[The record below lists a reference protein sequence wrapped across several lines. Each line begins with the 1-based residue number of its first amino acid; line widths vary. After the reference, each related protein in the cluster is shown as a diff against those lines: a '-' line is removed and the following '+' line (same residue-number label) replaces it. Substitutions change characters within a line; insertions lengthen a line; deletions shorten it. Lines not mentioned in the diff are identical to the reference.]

1 MRRKNCWAELAA
13 IGSQLEMV
21 PESTGST
28 SGLASSRGRSI
39 AQRGADYF
47 GMAGDAEFIVAASLL
62 ALMIVFRL
70 LNMMSYRFDSDESQ
84 HMHVIWA
91 WARGFVQFRDVFDN
105 HMPLFQIMFAPIF
118 GVIGDRATILYWMR
132 FILLP
137 MYFVAAWCTY
147 RIGELLFSRR
157 AGVWAVILAGLYSK
171 YHFISLEFR
180 TDNLWAPL
188 WLLCVLTLIS
198 GSLTVP
204 RALKAG
210 LLLGFCFSVS
220 MKSVLLLV
228 ALLVGASI
236 ALFLVGRKELGQSWP
251 HLARCAAPF
260 FFITFL
266 VPVIIAAAFVL
277 GGVWRDF
284 YYCVFEHNMLQHL
297 SPKNHP
303 AWWIFIFPIVFPLV
317 IYAARR
323 IVRAGPEPAL
333 AFRRAF
339 IFLICG
345 FYALA
350 LYSFWNLLTRQD
362 DLPYY
367 PLAFVLVSGGLLAI
381 SPHFARYG
389 PRIGGYLRHVSLPA
403 FLALLYLFLLIA
415 SRPFWIDRARIET
428 NLLRGVLKLTDP
440 GDYVLDCKGETIFRQ
455 RCFRPVTESIALER
469 LRRGLMADNAAERCI
484 ATHTGVAVMMGRM
497 PARARAF
504 VWENYIPVGDNLLVA
519 GRFLGHSSAD
529 GTRMD
534 FGVVIPAPYKIIAR
548 DNVPVRGTLDGMPY
562 DGARFLAPG
571 QHTFVQTS
579 PGATLV
585 LLWAQAVDRNFI
597 PLKFSR
603 LAAKG

>member
-1 MRRKNCWAELAA
+1 MTAA
-13 IGSQLEMV
+13 IL
-21 PESTGST
+21 
-28 SGLASSRGRSI
+28 
-39 AQRGADYF
+39 F
-47 GMAGDAEFIVAASLL
+47 
-62 ALMIVFRL
+62 ALMIVL
-70 LNMMSYRFDSDESQ
+70 KLINTTTYRFDSDEPQ

-91 WARGFVQFRDVFDN
+91 WARGLVQYRDVFDN

-198 GSLTVP
+198 GSLTAP

-266 VPVIIAAAFVL
+266 VPGIVAAAFVL

-389 PRIGGYLRHVSLPA
+389 PRIGGYLRHVPLPA

-415 SRPFWIDRARIET
+415 SRPFWIDRARLET
-428 NLLRGVLKLTDP
+428 GLLRGVLKLTDP
-440 GDYVLDCKGETIFRQ
+440 GDFVLDCKGETIFRQ
-455 RCFRPVTESIALER
+455 RCFWPVTESIMLER
-469 LRRGLMADNAAERCI
+469 IARGLVADNVSER
-484 ATHTGVAVMMGRM
+484 AVETRACLASMKGRM
-497 PARARAF
+497 PFYGRKF
-504 VWENYIPVGDNLLVA
+504 IWENYISVGNDLKVA
-519 GRFLGHSSAD
+519 GRYLRPSPTDSK
-529 GTRMD
+529 RMD
-534 FGVVIPAPYKIIAR
+534 FEVVIPAHYKIIAP
-548 DNVPVRGTLDGMPY
+548 DGPVEGMLDGTPY

-571 QHTFVQTS
+571 AHTFVQTS
-579 PGATLV
+579 SRTELAFF
-585 LLWAQAVDRNFI
+585 WAQAVDRKFI
-597 PLKFSR
+597 PEKFSHPR
-603 LAAKG
+603 RKR

>member
-1 MRRKNCWAELAA
+1 MT
-13 IGSQLEMV
+13 LE
-21 PESTGST
+21 SST
-28 SGLASSRGRSI
+28 SLSPSASSRRRSL
-39 AQRGADYF
+39 AQRCADYF
-47 GMAGDAEFIVAASLL
+47 GMSGPAEFAAAAVLF
-62 ALMIVFRL
+62 ALMIAL
-70 LNMMSYRFDSDESQ
+70 KLANMTHYRFDSDESQ

-91 WARGFVQFRDVFDN
+91 WARGFVQYRDVFDN
-105 HMPLFQIMFAPIF
+105 HMPLFQIMFAPIY
-118 GVIGDRATILYWMR
+118 GLIGDRATILYWMR

-137 MYFVAAWCTY
+137 MYFVGAWCTY

-198 GSLTVP
+198 GSLTAP

-228 ALLVGASI
+228 ALLVGASF

-266 VPVIIAAAFVL
+266 VPGIIAAAFLL

-284 YYCVFEHNMLQHL
+284 YYCVFEHNMLHHL

-303 AWWIFIFPIVFPLV
+303 AWRILIFPIVFPLV
-317 IYAARR
+317 IYAGRR
-323 IVRAGPEPAL
+323 IVRAVPEPAV

-389 PRIGGYLRHVSLPA
+389 PRIGGYLRHVPLPA

-415 SRPFWIDRARIET
+415 SRPFWIDRARLET
-428 NLLRGVLKLTDP
+428 GLLRGVLKLTDP
-440 GDYVLDCKGETIFRQ
+440 GDFVLDCKGETIFRQ
-455 RCFRPVTESIALER
+455 RCFWPVTESIMLER
-469 LRRGLMADNAAERCI
+469 IARGLVADNVSER
-484 ATHTGVAVMMGRM
+484 AVETRACLASMKGRM
-497 PARARAF
+497 PFYGRKF
-504 VWENYIPVGDNLLVA
+504 IWENYISVGNDLKVA
-519 GRFLGHSSAD
+519 GSYLRPSPTDSK
-529 GTRMD
+529 RMD
-534 FGVVIPAPYKIIAR
+534 FEVVIPAHYKIIAP
-548 DNVPVRGTLDGMPY
+548 DGPVEGMLDGTPY
-562 DGARFLAPG
+562 EGARFLAPG
-571 QHTFVQTS
+571 AHTFVQTS
-579 PGATLV
+579 SRTELAFFWT
-585 LLWAQAVDRNFI
+585 QAVDRKFI
-597 PLKFSR
+597 PEKFSHPR
-603 LAAKG
+603 RKR

>member
-1 MRRKNCWAELAA
+1 MSGSEEFMTAA
-13 IGSQLEMV
+13 IL
-21 PESTGST
+21 
-28 SGLASSRGRSI
+28 
-39 AQRGADYF
+39 F
-47 GMAGDAEFIVAASLL
+47 
-62 ALMIVFRL
+62 ALMIVL
-70 LNMMSYRFDSDESQ
+70 KLINTTTYRFDSDESQ
-84 HMHVIWA
+84 HTHVIWA
-91 WARGFVQFRDVFDN
+91 WARGFVQYRDVFDN

-266 VPVIIAAAFVL
+266 VPGIIAAAFVL
-277 GGVWRDF
+277 GGAWRDF

-389 PRIGGYLRHVSLPA
+389 PRIGGYLRHVPLPA

-415 SRPFWIDRARIET
+415 SRPFWIDRARLET
-428 NLLRGVLKLTDP
+428 GLLRGVLKLTDP
-440 GDYVLDCKGETIFRQ
+440 GDFVLDCKGETIFRQ
-455 RCFRPVTESIALER
+455 RCFWPVTESIMLER
-469 LRRGLMADNAAERCI
+469 IARGLVADNVSER
-484 ATHTGVAVMMGRM
+484 AVETRACLASMKGRM
-497 PARARAF
+497 PFYGRKF
-504 VWENYIPVGDNLLVA
+504 IWENYISVGNDLKVA
-519 GRFLGHSSAD
+519 GRYLRPSPTDSK
-529 GTRMD
+529 RMD
-534 FGVVIPAPYKIIAR
+534 FEVVIPAHYKIIAP
-548 DNVPVRGTLDGMPY
+548 DGPVEGMLDGTPY

-571 QHTFVQTS
+571 AHTFVQTS
-579 PGATLV
+579 SRTELAFF
-585 LLWAQAVDRNFI
+585 WAQAVDRKFI
-597 PLKFSR
+597 PEKFSHPR
-603 LAAKG
+603 RKR